1 MAEGP
6 AFYDAAIAIPVVTV
20 DDGDEP
26 HLSPHLLPPLEGP
39 YAELYETVTA
49 MIAARPLAHVLDLG
63 CGTGRFASLV
73 LPRTGKSLSYTGY
86 DFSPGMIAEARRFNN
101 VAPNAARSREGQTN
115 FACLDLRDTG
125 INISARPDE
134 PLVIVCLETL
144 EHLDNDIRLLARLP
158 LEARLIVSV
167 PSFDSAAHVR
177 HFPNIGDALD
187 RYQDV
192 MEIDTWKPVWLPERT
207 GYFHLITGRVRP

>member
-1 MAEGP
+1 VAEGP
-6 AFYDAAIAIPVVTV
+6 AFYDAAIA
-20 DDGDEP
+20 DEEG
-26 HLSPHLLPPLEGP
+26 PHLLELDESP
-39 YAELYETVTA
+39 YRELFETVVA
-49 MIAARPLAHVLDLG
+49 MINARAASHVIDLG
-63 CGTGRFASLV
+63 CGAGRFAQL
-73 LPRTGKSLSYTGY
+73 LLTHRAARWLSYRGY
-86 DFSPGMIAEARRFNN
+86 DFSQGMVDEARNYTAGIRGDITIEN
-101 VAPNAARSREGQTN
+101 
-115 FACLDLRDTG
+115 CDLRRLDAVDYTWMG
-125 INISARPDE
+125 
-134 PLVIVCLETL
+134 PLTIVCLETL

-207 GYFHLITGRVRP
+207 GYFHLLTGRVRP